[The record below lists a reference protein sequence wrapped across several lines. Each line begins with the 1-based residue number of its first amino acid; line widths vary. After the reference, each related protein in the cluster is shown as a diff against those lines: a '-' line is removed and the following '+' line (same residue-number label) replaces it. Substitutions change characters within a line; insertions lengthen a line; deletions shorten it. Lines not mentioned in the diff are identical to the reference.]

1 MADWAKPFVGYA
13 YANGLT
19 AGTSA
24 TTFGGN
30 DLISAAQYITF
41 ARRKWYLSEIKETA
55 VEHPTKMAYTYTG
68 RFDGDEPT
76 GWPNGPKTYIIEGYS
91 EKVNI
96 VHETPEEGYVYEFIK
111 VSQSTLDKIHEM
123 RNRK

>member
-1 MADWAKPFVGYA
+1 MVNYLLDGDTYYVFDVNQFAGSYDHALNLCYSKDLNEAVKEAFRVGH
-13 YANGLT
+13 
-19 AGTSA
+19 
-24 TTFGGN
+24 
-30 DLISAAQYITF
+30 DEE
-41 ARRKWYLSEIKETA
+41 R
-55 VEHPTKMAYTYTG
+55 EHPIKMAYTG